1 MSAALLRRLAPW
13 PLLLACLLAACA
25 STTVDGTWTRPE
37 FAGQRIDGSVLVVGV
52 ARDETVRRI
61 YEDDMAAKLAARGI
75 GATRSYEVVPGALDG
90 EGPDRLL
97 QAARAAGARYL
108 LSTAVIGVD
117 VEQAVYADPWGYPGF
132 VGYRGWY
139 GAYWGMAWPGYAQ
152 VRTYPVYVAQTALVR
167 VDADRLEWV
176 ARTRTTAPGNVG
188 GETRA
193 FVDVILGAMAA
204 DGLVAAAK

>member
-1 MSAALLRRLAPW
+1 MSASLPRRPAAW
-13 PLLLACLLAACA
+13 PLLLLVLLAACA
-25 STTVDGTWTRPE
+25 ATTVDGTWSHPGT
-37 FAGQRIDGSVLVVGV
+37 AGQRIEGPVLVVGV